1 MHICVQV
8 IPGGYSDLFFN
19 RNQTEIK
26 LIDHDMKT
34 RLSCE
39 LYLSKSDLKQMYV
52 GKGWYEYIKSRD
64 LKKGDTVL
72 VVLMLDNPHN
82 IHVAV
87 VDRLIRN
94 VPTA

>member
-1 MHICVQV
+1 MHIFVQV

-52 GKGWYEYIKSRD
+52 GKGWYEYIRSRD

-72 VVLMLDNPHN
+72 VVLMLDNHSSQCSCCCG
-82 IHVAV
+82 
-87 VDRLIRN
+87 
-94 VPTA
+94 

>member
-1 MHICVQV
+1 M
-8 IPGGYSDLFFN
+8 
-19 RNQTEIK
+19 

-52 GKGWYEYIKSRD
+52 GKGWYEYIRSRD

-72 VVLMLDNPHN
+72 VVLMLDNPYN
-82 IHVAV
+82 VHVAV
-87 VDRLIRN
+87 VDRLIWN
-94 VPTA
+94 VPIA